1 MEALAIGSK
10 KVEGNSCVGVT
21 VPSDLPVECNP
32 YLTETVEASSM
43 FDRLDILCNMS
54 DIIVALPGYLG
65 TFNEIMMAATL
76 NYITDENK
84 RNKKA
89 IFVSKKPWMPIW
101 ETMCSELN
109 VGSLL
114 SEFQHSI
121 AHS

>member
-10 KVEGNSCVGVT
+10 RVDGNSCVGIT

-32 YLTETVEASSM
+32 YLTETREAANM
-43 FDRLDILCNMS
+43 FERLDILCNSS

-84 RNKKA
+84 RSKKS
-89 IFVSKKPWMPIW
+89 IFVSRKPWQPIW
-101 ETMCSELN
+101 DILCNELN
-109 VGSLL
+109 VC
-114 SEFQHSI
+114 F
-121 AHS
+121 